1 MKTFPWFLVVV
12 MMGLPLPAAMSEGE
26 EPIMMT
32 KDIEISTRTKMK
44 AKRYGEQIE
53 NGRLAERTDQALD
66 AMIRLAV
73 YKLNRVG
80 KKKDANILLR
90 EWEDQWSGYLTRTR
104 GIGDHAP
111 MSAWLSEKYRMLEF
125 TLGKDVVYTLRL
137 SDIHTINH
145 ALPVVFKC
153 VDNVDEMEYFL
164 HFVHDDSASGPYRG
178 LTPVVAYWTSFFACV
193 GFTWGTG
200 FMLCAPVSEGISWFV
215 KSVIGPKL
223 NEWAWKKAC
232 GINRFDFYQ
241 GQAFQ

>member
-1 MKTFPWFLVVV
+1 
-12 MMGLPLPAAMSEGE
+12 
-26 EPIMMT
+26 MMT
-32 KDIEISTRTKMK
+32 KDIEISARTKMK
-44 AKRYGEQIE
+44 AKRYGEMIE
-53 NGRLAERTDQALD
+53 NGRLAEKTDQALD

-80 KKKDANILLR
+80 KKKEAKVLLR
-90 EWEDQWSGYLTRTR
+90 EWEDQWSGYITRTR

-111 MSAWLSEKYRMLEF
+111 ISAWLSEKYRMLEF

-164 HFVHDDSASGPYRG
+164 HFVHDDSPTGPYRG
-178 LTPVVAYWTSFFACV
+178 LAPVVTYWVSFFACV

-200 FMLCAPVSEGISWFV
+200 FLFCSPISMGIEWFT
-215 KSVIGPKL
+215 KSVIAPKL
-223 NEWAWKKAC
+223 NEPLWKKAC
-232 GINRFDFYQ
+232 GVNEWGY
-241 GQAFQ
+241 